1 MNDMKKI
8 MNDAKLKTLCY
19 QKAQLIYGKQL
30 PVEVLNRLQYE
41 LDIIGKEGG
50 SDYFLFLQELVNTA
64 QKKLGVLIGPGHTS
78 IAGSLVAY
86 CLGITKIDPLK
97 YNLLFERFIC
107 PNRFAFPE
115 VWIDVDK
122 EGYVSILHWLEKR
135 NVKMPEKNTIAF
147 EGETVKGK
155 GVFTTQLF
163 VINALSEIKTVL
175 SNIKQMQGIGV
186 DIDDIPA
193 DDPSTIEIFQR
204 GDTNGIF
211 CFDTQGMQVNL
222 RKMNPTRFSDLVLL
236 YAMYRPGPMDY
247 IPEMLDR
254 KNENEKITYPIPYME
269 KYLQESYGL
278 VVYQEQLMLLSQM
291 IAGFSGSESD
301 TLRKAIGKKMKE
313 SLSVIKPKFMEGGIR
328 NGYEKETLECI
339 WKEWEDIG
347 LYAFMKAHA
356 VCYTWL
362 AYQMAYLKVHF
373 PKEFGAMRK
382 QVGLGSDIHEYDVVT

>member
-1 MNDMKKI
+1 MKTMMKEE
-8 MNDAKLKTLCY
+8 NLKTLCY

-41 LDIIGKEGG
+41 LDIIVKKGG

-64 QKKLGVLIGPGHTS
+64 QKELGVLIGPGHTS

-86 CLGITKIDPLK
+86 CFGITKIDPLK
-97 YNLLFERFIC
+97 YDLLFERFIC

-122 EGYVSILHWLEKR
+122 EGYDSILHWLEKR

-147 EGETVKGK
+147 KGETTKGK
-155 GVFTTQLF
+155 GTFTTQLF
-163 VINALSEIKTVL
+163 VINALSNIKTVL
-175 SNIKQMQGIGV
+175 SNIKQTQGTDV
-186 DIDDIPA
+186 DIDNIPA
-193 DDPSTIEIFQR
+193 DDLSSIELFQK

-211 CFDTQGMQVNL
+211 CFDTQDMQIYL
-222 RKMNPTRFSDLVLL
+222 REMYPIRFSDLVLL

-247 IPEMLDR
+247 IPEMLNR
-254 KNENEKITYPIPYME
+254 KKKNKKIIYPVPHME
-269 KYLQESYGL
+269 MYLRESYGL
-278 VVYQEQLMLLSQM
+278 VVYQEQLMLLSQL
-291 IAGFSGSESD
+291 IAEFSGSESD
-301 TLRKAIGKKMKE
+301 ALRKAIGKRMKE
-313 SLSVIKPKFMEGGIR
+313 NISVIKPKFMEGGVR
-328 NGYEKETLECI
+328 NGYEKETLERI
-339 WKEWEDIG
+339 WTEWEDIG

-373 PKEFGAMRK
+373 PKEFRAMRK
-382 QVGLGSDIHEYDVVT
+382 QVGLGSDIHEYDVVI

>member
-1 MNDMKKI
+1 MKKI
-8 MNDAKLKTLCY
+8 MSDENLKTLCY
-19 QKAQLIYGKQL
+19 QKAQHIYGKQL
-30 PVEVLNRLQYE
+30 PAEVLNRLQYE
-41 LDIIGKEGG
+41 LDVIEKEGG

-64 QKKLGVLIGPGHTS
+64 QKELGVLIGPGRGS

-86 CLGITKIDPLK
+86 CIGITKVDPLK
-97 YNLLFERFIC
+97 YDLLFERFIF

-135 NVKMPEKNTIAF
+135 NVKMPEKNTFAL
-147 EGETVKGK
+147 EVETAKRK
-155 GVFTTQLF
+155 EVFTTQLF
-163 VINALSEIKTVL
+163 AINALSEIKTVL
-175 SNIKQMQGIGV
+175 SNIKQAQGIDV
-186 DIDDIPA
+186 KIDDIPS
-193 DDPSTIEIFQR
+193 DDPSTIELFQR

-254 KNENEKITYPIPYME
+254 KNENEKITYPIPHME
-269 KYLQESYGL
+269 KYLQESYGM
-278 VVYQEQLMLLSQM
+278 VVYQEQLMLLSQL
-291 IAGFSGSESD
+291 IAVFNKSESNI
-301 TLRKAIGKKMKE
+301 LRKAISKCKKE
-313 SLSVIKPKFMEGGIR
+313 ALSEIKPQFMEGGVR
-328 NGYEKETLECI
+328 NGYEEETLERI
-339 WKEWEDIG
+339 WTEWEDRG
-347 LYAFMKAHA
+347 LYFFMKAHA

-373 PKEFGAMRK
+373 PEEFNAVIIKE
-382 QVGLGSDIHEYDVVT
+382 HEKEKE